1 MYLEH
6 FWLSVAGIFVSG
18 MLSMLG
24 IIIWADMRARAK
36 RPKVQIKYQ
45 YDRTNPINSWGV
57 MYQQY
62 EAKDDGWYEVKPGE
76 WMR

>member
-6 FWLSVAGIFVSG
+6 FWLSVMGIFCAG

-24 IIIWADMRARAK
+24 IILAMDAKEKSK
-36 RPKVQIKYQ
+36 RPRMPKGRGF
-45 YDRTNPINSWGV
+45 DPTNPINARSELNR
-57 MYQQY
+57 QPEEQ
-62 EAKDDGWYEVKPGE
+62 EWYEVKPGD